1 MRVLLLDFDH
11 TLFDTDRFFWVDV
24 REVVRGLGVDLR
36 AWDAC
41 YEAVWPTGYAL
52 DKHVACL
59 AEQYPPYASLRQTVG
74 RILREQFADL
84 RGYLF
89 EDVEPF
95 LSEAAASGM
104 PLALLSFGDPG
115 WQGYKVQAS
124 GVASFF
130 LEVFYTGKEGGKGAI
145 AGRLRDRHGAIRMID
160 NDPRELDAVKGR
172 WPEAETFWIRRP
184 PLEASVEPAYRWR
197 EALRYAKMAPELSH
211 RVIAS
216 LKEIAL

>member
-1 MRVLLLDFDH
+1 MRALLLDFDH

-24 REVVRGLGVDLR
+24 REAVRGLGVDLR

-59 AEQYPPYASLRQTVG
+59 AEQYPPYASLRRTVG
-74 RILREQFADL
+74 RILRERFTDL

-89 EDVEPF
+89 EDVKPF
-95 LSEAAASGM
+95 LAEASGAGV
-104 PLALLSFGDPG
+104 PLYLLSFGDPG
-115 WQGYKVQAS
+115 WQEYKVQAS
-124 GVASFF
+124 GVAASFKDI
-130 LEVFYTGKEGGKGAI
+130 FYTGKEGGKGAV
-145 AGRLRDRHGAIRMID
+145 AERLRDRHGAIRMID

-184 PLEASVEPAYRWR
+184 SVEIAGGSAHRWR
-197 EALRYAKMAPELSH
+197 EALRYARMTPDLPH
-211 RVIAS
+211 RTITS
-216 LKEIAL
+216 LKEVPL